1 MLEVFAVIGLCRLNR
16 RNAIARGRRPGGYIA
31 LTIILWI
38 LFEFVG
44 AIFGILLFGRD
55 NDTFTVM
62 FVALPCAALGVL
74 ISFLI
79 AKFGPRGDYVDP
91 SVQPV
96 NFYTNNNGMP
106 MYGTGAQYNPQYNP
120 QQVPVQPSPM
130 QPNASPFAPAAG
142 QPVQPSPF
150 APAPGQS
157 VQQSPFAPAPGSA
170 ASGIRYCMNCGAPNN
185 STSKFCESCGQSIG

>member
-16 RNAIARGRRPGGYIA
+16 KNAIARGRRPGGYIA

-62 FVALPCAALGVL
+62 FVALPCAALGGL

-106 MYGTGAQYNPQYNP
+106 MYGTGAQYNP

-157 VQQSPFAPAPGSA
+157 VQQSPFAPAPGAA

>member
-62 FVALPCAALGVL
+62 FVALPCAALGGL

-106 MYGTGAQYNPQYNP
+106 MYGTGAQYNP

-157 VQQSPFAPAPGSA
+157 VQQSPFAPAPGAA

>member
-16 RNAIARGRRPGGYIA
+16 KNAIARGRRPGGYIA
-31 LTIILWI
+31 LTIIFWI
-38 LFEFVG
+38 LFEFIG
-44 AIFGILLFGRD
+44 AILGILLFGSD
-55 NDTFTVM
+55 NSTFTVM
-62 FVALPCAALGVL
+62 FVALPCAALGGL

-120 QQVPVQPSPM
+120 QQVPVQPSP
-130 QPNASPFAPAAG
+130 
-142 QPVQPSPF
+142 F
-150 APAPGQS
+150 APAPG
-157 VQQSPFAPAPGSA
+157 AA

-185 STSKFCESCGQSIG
+185 STSKFCESCGQNIG

>member
-1 MLEVFAVIGLCRLNR
+1 MRAADISEEGKPEDEKDEKKPSKLDEFLGRH
-16 RNAIARGRRPGGYIA
+16 RNAVVTFAA
-31 LTIILWI
+31 IL
-38 LFEFVG
+38 
-44 AIFGILLFGRD
+44 GILLFGSD
-55 NDTFTVM
+55 NSTFTVM
-62 FVALPCAALGVL
+62 FVALPCAALGGL

-150 APAPGQS
+150 APAPG
-157 VQQSPFAPAPGSA
+157 AA
-170 ASGIRYCMNCGAPNN
+170 ASGIRYCMNCGAPNS
-185 STSKFCESCGQSIG
+185 STSKFCESCGQNIG

>member
-16 RNAIARGRRPGGYIA
+16 KNAIARGRRPGGYIA
-31 LTIILWI
+31 LTIIFWI
-38 LFEFVG
+38 LFEFIG
-44 AIFGILLFGRD
+44 AILGILLFGSD
-55 NDTFTVM
+55 NSTFTVM
-62 FVALPCAALGVL
+62 FVALPCAALGGL

-106 MYGTGAQYNPQYNP
+106 MYGTGAQYNPQ
-120 QQVPVQPSPM
+120 QVPVQPSPM

-150 APAPGQS
+150 APAPG
-157 VQQSPFAPAPGSA
+157 AA

-185 STSKFCESCGQSIG
+185 STSKFCESCGQNIG

>member
-31 LTIILWI
+31 LTIILW
-38 LFEFVG
+38 LVFEFIG
-44 AIFGILLFGRD
+44 AIFGIILFGSD
-55 NDTFTVM
+55 NNTFTIM
-62 FVALPCAALGVL
+62 FVALPCAALGGL

-79 AKFGPRGDYVDP
+79 AKFGPRGNYVDP

-96 NFYTNNNGMP
+96 NFYSNNNGMP
-106 MYGTGAQYNPQYNP
+106 MYGTGAQYNPQP
-120 QQVPVQPSPM
+120 APVQP

-150 APAPGQS
+150 APAPG
-157 VQQSPFAPAPGSA
+157 A
-170 ASGIRYCMNCGAPNN
+170 AAGIRYCENYGAPNSPAN
-185 STSKFCESCGQSIG
+185 RFCEACGQNIE